1 MAPYSHETGKIQ
13 PKYRIPIRTHHFY
26 KFANRIPMQINR
38 NGTELAIYPLP
49 TFRYLNG
56 VTE

>member
-1 MAPYSHETGKIQ
+1 MKREKIQ
-13 PKYRIPIRTHHFY
+13 PKYRIPIRTNHFY
-26 KFANRIPMQINR
+26 QFTNRIPMQINR
-38 NGTELAIYPLP
+38 SGTELAIYPLP

>member
-1 MAPYSHETGKIQ
+1 MKQEKIQ
-13 PKYRIPIRTHHFY
+13 AKYRIPIRINHFY
-26 KFANRIPMQINR
+26 EFTTRIPMLINR